1 MLSSSLAL
9 AFVLTKYW
17 HRLRRLVCARLLRSQ
32 ADADAAGTATC
43 RKRNRWLLSDLHVLR
58 HADYLFAFKLPDLH
72 IDHPAEPVTLQT
84 QLGACHP
91 EHVDPTT
98 AFGFRLAHQLDYA
111 TSGVLCVALSKRAAK
126 MAAACFAG
134 RTARKCYLALVHGHV
149 QWVQAVC
156 ERAIGLD
163 ESDERGFRMAVDG
176 APGKHCGPARTAC
189 ALVGR
194 GYLDDGRPASK
205 LLLRPLTGRRHQLR
219 VHCLHLGHGAPA
231 LRRRRALLPVRA
243 QARPEWL
250 PIGIVGDVA
259 YTGDTAAPRM
269 MLHAWLLKLPLAAG
283 SVTVETSDPFLS
295 YLHAAAPPLGTAAR
309 DNVGEAER
317 RVFLSDV
324 DAEDPASILSRLR
337 GPGG

>member
-17 HRLRRLVCARLLRSQ
+17 HRLRRLVCARLRRSQ

-176 APGKHCGPARTAC
+176 APGKHCGPARTEC

-219 VHCLHLGHGAPA
+219 VHCLHLGH
-231 LRRRRALLPVRA
+231 
-243 QARPEWL
+243 
-250 PIGIVGDVA
+250 GIVGDVA